1 MKFKK
6 LLVLVASLLML
17 SACGDVTITD
27 PSSNN
32 PSSETPTSSTTS
44 ESTSEATSNTTS
56 NTTSNVTSESTSNTT
71 SNTTSN
77 VTSEESSISSDI
89 SSIISSI
96 FSSDIS
102 NSEYSS
108 EISSEESSE
117 ASSEE
122 ISSESSDILSEILSE
137 STSEGSS
144 WSSESTSES
153 SSSNVQES
161 QTLEFVIAD
170 KVMDSGL
177 TYIPNHEDY
186 PDPKFYSDGGLKMNF
201 VNMGIETKNTFA
213 PSNSVLV
220 TLNVKALNENEK
232 NGNNSD
238 VFTFYGLNAS
248 GQVVAEEGLDS
259 VSVGE
264 NVVTLEAEGIV
275 KVRVIMTDYAHNGN
289 KFCNVSIGGL
299 TLVVS
304 ANSSSQPTT
313 SETTSNNPSSE
324 TTSNTT
330 SNVTSETTSNTTSE
344 NSSVDH
350 SSTSSNIVGEQ
361 DKIYTIGITNSSTIS
376 GRVSC
381 SDGINYASDNTKLY
395 VDVAN
400 ALRFGSSSA
409 TGKITFNFATPTKVK
424 TVFVDCERYNTDGN
438 SQLKISLSNGET
450 LTEDIGNRDEYTFSF
465 TGNTTSTSISFENT
479 TTNKGRVN
487 VYGITI
493 STSTSGGN
501 GSSATSSTSQS
512 TSNVTSNTPTSNTT
526 SNTTSNVTSNQTT
539 SNNGSLSYDTSD
551 DSYKGTYYSSI
562 GTSLTGDALVK
573 ELGNLLASTHKNIGY
588 DGLWTAYKKTDI
600 KPGTNKIWDVY
611 TTCNYTAGSSQCGN
625 YSGEGSCYN
634 REHTVPQSWFEN
646 TSIKSTIKC
655 DIYHV
660 LPTDGYVNG
669 WRSNYPFGEVSSA
682 TKTSSNGSKLGPSSV
697 SGISGTVFEP
707 IDEYKGDFARIYFYV
722 CTRYYQYVGDFGGN
736 GSNVFKGSYPYLE
749 NAYFNLYLKWAIE
762 DPVSQKEIDRNN
774 AAFEFQKNRNPYVDC
789 PSLFYRAF
797 MA

>member
-56 NTTSNVTSESTSNTT
+56 NTTSNVTSE
-71 SNTTSN
+71 
-77 VTSEESSISSDI
+77 ESSISSDI

-108 EISSEESSE
+108 EISSEVSSE
-117 ASSEE
+117 TSSEE
-122 ISSESSDILSEILSE
+122 SSNESSDILSEILSE
-137 STSEGSS
+137 STSEDSS
-144 WSSESTSES
+144 WSSDSTSES
-153 SSSNVQES
+153 SSSNVQEA
-161 QTLEFVIAD
+161 QTLEFAIAD

-177 TYIPNHEDY
+177 TYITNNEAYPN
-186 PDPKFYSDGGLKMNF
+186 PNFYSDGGLKMNF
-201 VNMGIETKNTFA
+201 VNMGIETKNAFA

-220 TLNVKALNENEK
+220 TLNIKALNENEK
-232 NGNNSD
+232 TGNNSD

-289 KFCNVSIGGL
+289 KFCNVSVGGL

-304 ANSSSQPTT
+304 ANSSSQPIT
-313 SETTSNNPSSE
+313 SETSSNNPSSE
-324 TTSNTT
+324 VTSNTT

-409 TGKITFNFATPTKVK
+409 TGQITFNFTNPTKVK
-424 TVFVDCERYNTDGN
+424 TVFVDCEKYSSDGN
-438 SQLKISLSNGET
+438 SELKITLSNGES
-450 LTEDIGNRDEYTFSF
+450 ESVKIDNRDEYTFSF
-465 TGNTTSTSISFENT
+465 VGNTTSSSITFENIT
-479 TTNKGRVN
+479 KNKGRVN

-493 STSTSGGN
+493 STSTSGG
-501 GSSATSSTSQS
+501 SSSNTSSTSQS
-512 TSNVTSNTPTSNTT
+512 TSNVTSNNPTSNTPTSNPST
-526 SNTTSNVTSNQTT
+526 SNSTSQNTSNSGGTGNYDPSN
-539 SNNGSLSYDTSD
+539 

-562 GTSLTGDALVK
+562 GADLTGNALVK
-573 ELGNLLASTHKNIGY
+573 KLGDLISSTHKSKSYG
-588 DGLWTAYKKTDI
+588 DLWTAYRTTDVR
-600 KPGTNKIWDVY
+600 PGTNKIWDMYSTCDY
-611 TTCNYTAGSSQCGN
+611 TVGSDQCGN
-625 YSGEGSCYN
+625 YNGEGSCYN
-634 REHTVPQSWFEN
+634 REHTVPQSWFSEA
-646 TSIKSTIKC
+646 SPMKS
-655 DIYHV
+655 DVFHV
-660 LPTDGYVNG
+660 IPTDGYVNG
-669 WRSNYPFGEVSSA
+669 WRSSFPFGEVSSA
-682 TKTSSNGSKLGPSSV
+682 SKTSSNGSKLGPSSV

-707 IDEYKGDFARIYFYV
+707 IDEYKGDIARIYFYM
-722 CTRYYQYVGDFGGN
+722 CTRYYTKVGSWGG
-736 GSNVFKGSYPYLE
+736 GVFTSSYPFIKT
-749 NAYFNLYLKWAIE
+749 AYFNLYLQWAID

-774 AAFEFQKNRNPYVDC
+774 AAYNFQGNRNPYVDC

-797 MA
+797 IA